1 MEDPAASS
9 VPPVPLSSEAT
20 AREGRRVAQAANLDR
35 TMKTLSRGTSVML
48 FATLTVVILQ
58 FLTRVIVTRHV
69 TAAEWGQFNLGLALA
84 SLLALIGAFGIPT
97 ATARSMAY
105 EETYEA
111 RMSLVRKALAVSIPV
126 AILSTVLVYIGA
138 AWLARPFGGGEMVQ
152 VFQLFSVSIGATLLA
167 NVVVGIFQGLERAEP
182 YAIFIQIVN
191 PALFLGLTAGLLL
204 AHWGFVGVLWG
215 YVFSW
220 VGALVGLAFY
230 SYRRLP
236 ALLREL
242 SSAQFTG
249 DASGRVGFAALSVT
263 LFGVAT
269 LTYLTSYADTLIL
282 GVFQPAAIVGQ
293 YSSAMNLTRLLL
305 VGTGTVTFIYLP
317 VTSRLRRQ
325 QDYEGLRRTYVTV
338 TRWMAL
344 LALPLTYMF
353 FFYPT
358 FSLAFTF
365 GANQVGGADALRL
378 LVLSNTL
385 AILLGPAVST
395 LGGLGGVR
403 QVLVYTL
410 ASTIANVALCFI
422 LIPQYGMWGAAIAWA
437 VARLVF
443 PLLSLGSIYAQH
455 KVTPIAAHFMR
466 PLGVSTLILLP
477 IYALLIPRASLLLLP
492 LLLLLPFFVFAL
504 AIVYTRSVDPG
515 DLHFV
520 RVAERRFGGMF
531 RPIRKLM
538 ESHIATHLAASALDP
553 LEI

>member
-1 MEDPAASS
+1 MTVDGQRAA
-9 VPPVPLSSEAT
+9 
-20 AREGRRVAQAANLDR
+20 RAQNLDR
-35 TMKTLSRGTSVML
+35 TMRTLSRGTSVML
-48 FATLTVVILQ
+48 FATLAVVVLQ
-58 FLTRVIVTRHV
+58 FLTRVIVTRNV
-69 TAAEWGQFNLGLALA
+69 SAAEWGQFNLGLALA

-97 ATARSMAY
+97 ATARSMAF

-111 RMSLVRKALAVSIPV
+111 RVALVRKALAVSVPV
-126 AILSTVLVYIGA
+126 AIASTLLVFFGA
-138 AWLARPFGGGEMVQ
+138 GILARPFGGGEMVQ
-152 VFQLFSVSIGATLLA
+152 VFQLFSISIGATLLA
-167 NVVVGIFQGLERAEP
+167 NVGVGIFQGLERAEP

-191 PALFLGLTAGLLL
+191 PTLFLALTAALLY
-204 AHWGFVGVLWG
+204 AGWGFSGVLWG
-215 YVFSW
+215 YVLSW
-220 VGALVGLAFY
+220 VGAGLGLAMY

-236 ALLREL
+236 ALLHEL
-242 SSAQFTG
+242 SSAHFTG
-249 DASGRVGFAALSVT
+249 DESARVGFAALSVT

-282 GVFQPAAIVGQ
+282 GLFQPAAIVGQ

-325 QDYEGLRRTYVTV
+325 QDYDGLRRTYVTV

-353 FFYPT
+353 FFYPG

-365 GANQVGGADALRL
+365 GANQVGGASALRL

-403 QVLVYTL
+403 QVLLYTL
-410 ASTIANVALCFI
+410 VSTITNVGLCFA
-422 LIPQYGMWGAAIAWA
+422 LIPIYGIWGAAIGWA

-443 PLLSLGSIYAQH
+443 PILSLGSIYAQH
-455 KVTPIAAHFMR
+455 RVTPFAAHFLR
-466 PLGVSTLILLP
+466 PVALSTVILVPVFWFVIPRATL
-477 IYALLIPRASLLLLP
+477 LLIPV
-492 LLLLLPFFVFAL
+492 LLLLPFVVFAL
-504 AIVYTRSVDPG
+504 AIIGTRSVDPG

-520 RVAERRFGGMF
+520 RAAERRLGAPV
-531 RPIRKLM
+531 RPIRRLL
-538 ESHIATHLAASALDP
+538 ESRVAYDAANAGPDP
-553 LEI
+553 LDI